1 MIQFHLFHLLDVDLF
16 QINANRTKR
25 YNGIY
30 RNWIAGMAD
39 VRLERAEYV
48 EKVLTS
54 NTNITKSPFYDL
66 ELKKW
71 LGDGLL
77 IATGNYFTIH

>member
-1 MIQFHLFHLLDVDLF
+1 
-16 QINANRTKR
+16 
-25 YNGIY
+25 
-30 RNWIAGMAD
+30 MAD